1 MSVSKIPQ
9 AIEVNLFELY
19 RTVAEFSKKPIHIGP
34 NVSWVNF
41 TPSPWAGTIFG
52 ADFSASGAGKEIRSV
67 KEQIRLGNAPRS
79 WRTGPSTRPE
89 NLEEHLIREGF
100 AKKWETAGMG
110 MELSD
115 SPSNVETPPWLEI
128 ENVSN
133 DLALR
138 EWAWVVTLG
147 LFNHPESEADH
158 FYELMHSTKGCGR
171 LEFFLGRYEGRPA
184 ASSAS
189 FLSDGVAG
197 IYFVATLPEFRR
209 KGLGRSIT
217 LAPLRKA
224 REAGARGAILQA
236 SALGEPLYRRL
247 GFQRYSTMGQY
258 RLAS

>member
-1 MSVSKIPQ
+1 MNASKIPQ
-9 AIEVNLFELY
+9 AIESNLFELY

-52 ADFSASGAGKEIRSV
+52 ADFSASGTGREILSV

-79 WRTGPSTRPE
+79 WRTGPSTRPK

-100 AKKWETAGMG
+100 VKKWETAGMG

-115 SPSNVETPPWLEI
+115 SPSNVETPPGLEI

-158 FYELMHSTKGCGR
+158 FYELMHSAKICGR
-171 LEFFLGRYEGRPA
+171 LDFFLGRYEGRPA
-184 ASSAS
+184 TSSAS

-224 REAGARGAILQA
+224 RDIGAHGAILQA
-236 SALGEPLYRRL
+236 SALGEPVYRRL
-247 GFQRYSTMGQY
+247 GFQRYSTMGQFG
-258 RLAS
+258 LVE

>member
-1 MSVSKIPQ
+1 MNASKIPQ
-9 AIEVNLFELY
+9 AIEGNLFELY

-52 ADFSASGAGKEIRSV
+52 ADFSASGAGKEIQSV

-79 WRTGPSTRPE
+79 WRTGPSTRPK

-100 AKKWETAGMG
+100 VKKWETAGMG

-115 SPSNVETPPWLEI
+115 SPSNVETPPGLEI

-158 FYELMHSTKGCGR
+158 FYELMHSAKGCGR
-171 LEFFLGRYEGRPA
+171 LDFFLGRYEGRPA
-184 ASSAS
+184 TSSAS
-189 FLSDGVAG
+189 FLADGIAG
-197 IYFVATLPEFRR
+197 IYFVATLSEFRR
-209 KGLGRSIT
+209 RDIGRSVT
-217 LAPLRKA
+217 LAPLLTAKTLGVRA
-224 REAGARGAILQA
+224 AILQA
-236 SALGEPLYRRL
+236 TLVGEIVYRPL
-247 GFQRYSTMGQY
+247 GFRTICTLGRY
-258 RLAS
+258 RLVD